1 MDVRAQNFSF
11 FSSIDPLG
19 AVRVSQAKI
28 DHLRWV
34 KTVCGEDNLE
44 GVFFYHSQE
53 GALKEAQNLF
63 RILSLKKCQVI
74 YQFGIGLGYFY
85 EAAKEWLQE
94 DKERALVFLEDD
106 PAVVNCFFSLSKA
119 QEILRDPQAMLWM
132 IDKKELQE
140 DIQLF
145 RTLTWAHLLKIN
157 CITALPAYAEHRKE
171 DYHLI
176 KERLLQESSNKNDL
190 VSEYLSSSI
199 PFYRNYFPNLFKLPD
214 SLMGSSLFG
223 EFQNVPAL
231 ICGAGPSLNKH
242 LDQLN
247 ALKERACLFAG
258 GTAMKL
264 LMQAGVRPHFGGGID
279 PNTEQWKLYQ
289 QIKELDFPVFYHPRI
304 RSEALELLK
313 GPKLYL
319 SGTGGYEIGKWVDNQ
334 LGIAVQEM
342 DEGHNVIHFL
352 TQIALRMGCNPIIFI
367 GMDLSSHTALHGVL
381 RNDIYGNPIH
391 TEWKWI
397 RESHWTSTLAQEK
410 SDRCWINATEGGIGF
425 KGIENRALKD
435 VHLEKMDVDEKI
447 RAALKKAQ
455 MPQSVNKAHIEE
467 LLETLRLSL
476 ERSMEFLMDLKSD
489 SEKMRLEGKKSL
501 EGLSGRGM
509 LAYHDLT
516 QEVAYPVILEV
527 YERIQKLLAAEKAAQ
542 KQPEIWGAVLQAAQ
556 DIHACL
562 IQTR

>member
-1 MDVRAQNFSF
+1 MDIRAKNFSL

-19 AVRVSQAKI
+19 AVRVSQAKT
-28 DHLRWV
+28 DHLKWV
-34 KTVCGEDNLE
+34 KTDCGEDNLE
-44 GVFFYHSQE
+44 GAFFYHSPQ

-63 RILSLKKCQVI
+63 HSLSLKKCQVI
-74 YQFGIGLGYFY
+74 YLYGIGLGYFY
-85 EAAKEWLQE
+85 EASKEWLKE
-94 DKERALVFLEDD
+94 DLERSLVFLEDD
-106 PAVVNCFFSLSKA
+106 PSVVNCLFSLERA
-119 QEILRDPQAMLWM
+119 GEILKDPQVMLWM

-145 RTLTWAHLLKIN
+145 RMLTWAHLLKIH
-157 CITALPAYAEHRKE
+157 CITALSAYVQYRLD
-171 DYHLI
+171 DYRLI
-176 KERLLQESSNKNDL
+176 KDRLLQESSNKNDL

-231 ICGAGPSLNKH
+231 ICGAGPSLNKQ

-247 ALKERACLFAG
+247 DLKERACLFAG

-264 LMQAGVRPHFGGGID
+264 LTQAGVRPHFGGGID

-304 RSEALELLK
+304 RCEALDLVK

-319 SGTGGYEIGKWVDNQ
+319 SGTGGYEIGKWVDEQ
-334 LGIAVQEM
+334 LGIATQEM

-367 GMDLSSHTALHGVL
+367 GMDLSSATALHGVL
-381 RNDIYGNPIH
+381 RNDIYGNPVH

-397 RESHWTSTLAQEK
+397 RESQWTSTLAKERN
-410 SDRCWINATEGGIGF
+410 DCRWINATEGGIGF
-425 KGIENRALKD
+425 KGIENRALKE
-435 VHLEKMDVDEKI
+435 VHLEKIDVDKKI
-447 RAALKKAQ
+447 KAALKKAQ
-455 MPQSVNKAHIEE
+455 MPKEVTYERIEE

-476 ERSMEFLMDLKSD
+476 ERCMGFLGDLKND
-489 SEKMRLEGKKSL
+489 SEEMRLGGRKSL

-509 LAYHDLT
+509 LAYHDLIE
-516 QEVAYPVILEV
+516 EVAYPVILEV
-527 YERIQKLLAAEKAAQ
+527 YERIQKLLAGEKALQ